1 MILYNFIKYLYL
13 HIKYK
18 KILQKIYENE
28 NLLNNLSYLFQS
40 RFKQDWIGRVYT
52 VLNPLII
59 NDEVQVNTQI
69 LEYGVEGISNKSW
82 IDKWIMD
89 KLLIAQKFIK
99 TNNLFDLLTYEIK
112 QIDDYNYL
120 FIMQPIV
127 NLDLKKYTK
136 RFIITYSIIIILLL
150 ILLIILL

>member
-69 LEYGVEGISNKSW
+69 LEYGVDGISNKSW

-89 KLLIAQKFIK
+89 KLLIAQRFIK
-99 TNNLFDLLTYEIK
+99 TNNLFELLTYEIK

-127 NLDLKKYTK
+127 NLDLKKYAK
-136 RFIITYSIIIILLL
+136 RFIITYSIIIIILLT
-150 ILLIILL
+150 LLIILF